1 MIFMS
6 VIVSSGS
13 IATLLTGGVFGVVY
27 LMGLLSEIK
36 EYLPIQ
42 LMEAGG
48 LLTGN
53 GEVGNYQTALLIVGV
68 LTVVNVVGGVFVF
81 NRKNL

>member
-1 MIFMS
+1 MT
-6 VIVSSGS
+6 
-13 IATLLTGGVFGVVY
+13 TLLTGGVFGVLY

-53 GEVGNYQTALLIVGV
+53 GGIGNYQMALFVTVV
-68 LTVVNVVGGVFVF
+68 LAVVNVVGGVLVF
-81 NRKNL
+81 NRRNL